1 MDILN
6 NKAKE
11 MTSSSSET
19 AQRAKKATQ
28 RVKKLIKEY
37 DNAFLPSQN
46 VKSYSTVNN
55 TPKGMKLPYENEFVF
70 SACSSNY
77 KTWQKNEFDKYLEKK
92 YAKDI
97 QSLLS
102 SFVTTQLHNLKE
114 NDRTVV
120 IMDVDDVMLNSL
132 ETVID
137 IINEDLKE
145 KLLSTEDV
153 KTWDFQVILRKIAKS
168 NNPNKHLYTTTKDI
182 VHIFDED
189 NRFCDRVT
197 IKEGWRDFFAD
208 KDIQKKFGILFFT
221 QGTFDSNDFKQDYL
235 RRELGF
241 EFTQPLELKE
251 PPKSQ
256 MSCSFLGVSS
266 SQRKTDYLGN
276 LDLKGTVQVEDN
288 YNNLK
293 NSQCTF
299 KILLT
304 NDRETDFNQVAVNDE
319 NTYVANTIEEVVEM
333 LKFISENKEFLDN
346 ESGENNEQFSF

>member
-1 MDILN
+1 MDNLN
-6 NKAKE
+6 NKTKE
-11 MTSSSSET
+11 TTSRTAFSESI
-19 AQRAKKATQ
+19 Q
-28 RVKKLIKEY
+28 RVKELIEEY
-37 DNAFLPSQN
+37 DNTFSPSQN

-55 TPKGMKLPYENEFVF
+55 TSKGIKVPYENEFIF
-70 SACSSNY
+70 STVSSNY
-77 KTWQKNEFDKYLEKK
+77 KTWQKNEFDKHTKKK

-120 IMDVDDVMLNSL
+120 IMDVDDVILNSL
-132 ETVID
+132 ETVIN

-145 KLLSTEDV
+145 ELLSTEDV
-153 KTWDFQVILRKIAKS
+153 KTWDFQAILRKIAKS
-168 NNPNKHLYTTTKDI
+168 NNPNKYLYTTTKDI

-189 NRFCDRVT
+189 SRFRDRVT

-208 KDIQKKFGILFFT
+208 KDIQKKISILFFT
-221 QGTFDSNDFKQDYL
+221 QGTFNSNDFKQDYL

-251 PPKSQ
+251 TPKSQ
-256 MSCSFLGVSS
+256 MPCSFLGVNS
-266 SQRKTDYLGN
+266 SQRKIDYLQD
-276 LDLKGTVQVEDN
+276 LDLKGIVQVEDN

-304 NDRETDFNQVAVNDE
+304 NDRKTDFNQVAVNDE
-319 NTYVANTIEEVVEM
+319 NTYIANTVEEVIEM
-333 LKFISENKEFLDN
+333 LRFVSENEEFLDN
-346 ESGENNEQFSF
+346 KSSENNENYLF